1 MSTWLK
7 NNDRGKKTT
16 EREEGKII
24 DKIDTT
30 IYEMPDLPKT
40 ELGGSLLNT
49 LGTRA
54 GDILANEFVNNK
66 DIEQKTIEQ
75 IKDKYNFDEISN
87 NFDNAAAPHQ
97 LECFYGRGNKNF

>member
-97 LECFYGRGNKNF
+97 LECFYGGGNKNF